1 MIYSYLWPD
10 RTEAVI
16 CLCGCHHPLRSHLSN
31 PKAGEFWTYTGSHL
45 PRVCRQL
52 RYETLGHFFSSS
64 DFVLPLRYI
73 LQADE
78 QFKLEDEWD
87 RFVRFFGVR
96 TVRQIRRLTVHAWS
110 INEVV
115 VDRPR
120 NWDEKKEFVRNLLD
134 RGFTICS
141 GVDLQC
147 GFARRCVRP
156 CLHPGARMLVVF
168 EHQTF
173 LGEERKRTCIDFD
186 DREATA
192 ARIQMDLRPD
202 IYYYDSWTWEGLW
215 PDLLAKWY
223 GDEMLRSSVT
233 EDAIWELMWFDD
245 VSDEALDHE
254 RDLEALA
261 GLLNIVRP
269 RDLGLR
275 CMLDKDPDISTD
287 DFMAAYTP
295 FSGKQMAFSHDWER
309 SPRGTGVAVDMEGSS
324 FHFESLVE
332 RVRHPKRSPEEL
344 QYMDLVNV
352 ITLPEME
359 RIFKGNPS
367 RLWDWERF
375 FRFVNPHVL
384 RLGHTMH

>member
-1 MIYSYLWPD
+1 MLGVSTRSSWTD
-10 RTEAVI
+10 RATGMRKKNPFAT
-16 CLCGCHHPLRSHLSN
+16 CWTGGLRSAAASTCN
-31 PKAGEFWTYTGSHL
+31 AGL
-45 PRVCRQL
+45 PD
-52 RYETLGHFFSSS
+52 G
-64 DFVLPLRYI
+64 
-73 LQADE
+73 A
-78 QFKLEDEWD
+78 
-87 RFVRFFGVR
+87 
-96 TVRQIRRLTVHAWS
+96 
-110 INEVV
+110 
-115 VDRPR
+115 
-120 NWDEKKEFVRNLLD
+120 
-134 RGFTICS
+134 
-141 GVDLQC
+141 
-147 GFARRCVRP
+147 

-168 EHQTF
+168 EHQTL
-173 LGEERKRTCIDFD
+173 LGEGRKRTCIDFD

-295 FSGKQMAFSHDWER
+295 FSGWR
-309 SPRGTGVAVDMEGSS
+309 SRTIGNGLLAG
-324 FHFESLVE
+324 LVWLSIWRAHPSTS
-332 RVRHPKRSPEEL
+332 RV
-344 QYMDLVNV
+344 
-352 ITLPEME
+352 
-359 RIFKGNPS
+359 
-367 RLWDWERF
+367 W
-375 FRFVNPHVL
+375 
-384 RLGHTMH
+384 

>member
-10 RTEAVI
+10 QTEAVI
-16 CLCGCHHPLRSHLSN
+16 CLCGRHHPLRSHLSN
-31 PKAGEFWTYTGSHL
+31 PQAGEFWTYTGSHL

-78 QFKLEDEWD
+78 QFKLEDEWE
-87 RFVRFFGVR
+87 RFVRFYVCR
-96 TVRQIRRLTVHAWS
+96 MVRQVRRLTVHAGN

-115 VDRPR
+115 VDLAR
-120 NWDEKKEFVRNLLD
+120 NWSGKSETERELLD
-134 RGFTICS
+134 RGFAICS

-168 EHQTF
+168 EHQRAEGRITS
-173 LGEERKRTCIDFD
+173 IDFD
-186 DREATA
+186 NREATA
-192 ARIQMDLRPD
+192 AQIQKDLRPD
-202 IYYYDSWTWEGLW
+202 FYGYDSWTRGNLW

-245 VSDEALDHE
+245 VSDEATDHG

-269 RDLGLR
+269 GGLGPR
-275 CMLDKDPDISTD
+275 CVIDEDPDVSTD
-287 DFMAAYTP
+287 NFMDAYAP
-295 FSGKQMAFSHDWER
+295 FSGRQMAFSHDWKQ
-309 SPRGTGVAVDMEGSS
+309 SPSGSGVAVDVEGSS
-324 FHFESLVE
+324 SCFGTLVDGL
-332 RVRHPKRSPEEL
+332 RHPTRSPEEL
-344 QYMDLVNV
+344 QYMDLINV

-359 RIFKGNPS
+359 RIFQGTTS
-367 RLWDWERF
+367 RLWEWERL
-375 FRFVNPHVL
+375 FRVVNPHVL